1 MSEQQVRKAEMRAV
15 FTEFPNVINW
25 CDPRA
30 ADPLSFDE
38 LPSQGAFWLKETPP
52 EFFPGRGRRPI
63 MPPMGGARDV
73 LTAHLPT
80 TFGTQRWTPGTAG
93 RCRHFISAYP
103 AAA

>member
-1 MSEQQVRKAEMRAV
+1 MRAV
-15 FTEFPNVINW
+15 STEFLNDFNR
-25 CDPRA
+25 CHTCA

-38 LPSQGAFWLKETPP
+38 LPSQGVFWLTEAPP

-73 LTAHLPT
+73 LTARLPT
-80 TFGTQRWTPGTAG
+80 TFGTQQWTPGTVG
-93 RCRHFISAYP
+93 SWRHLLPAYP

>member
-1 MSEQQVRKAEMRAV
+1 MSEHQVKKAEMRAV
-15 FTEFPNVINW
+15 FTEFLNVINW

-30 ADPLSFDE
+30 ADPLLFDG

-73 LTAHLPT
+73 LADYLPT
-80 TFGTQRWTPGTAG
+80 TFGTQQRTPGG
-93 RCRHFISAYP
+93 WQHLLSAYP